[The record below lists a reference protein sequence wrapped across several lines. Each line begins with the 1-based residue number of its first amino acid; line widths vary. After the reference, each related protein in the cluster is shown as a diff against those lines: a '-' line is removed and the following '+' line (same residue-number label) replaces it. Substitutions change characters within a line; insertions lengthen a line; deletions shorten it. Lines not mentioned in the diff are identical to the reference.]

1 MAQNALAFEEYLQS
15 QEITME
21 KNSHEDNTLYVIH
34 DTLEE
39 VGPVSLMALFNDS
52 DRYVTLICYK
62 YFAFA
67 PEKKPAMLEM
77 INTLNA
83 EYTMVKFVEVGN
95 ALSIQVVVPF
105 HDNFSSEVV
114 VDMVALIFRAMK
126 EEHPR
131 LLKAVQ

>member
-1 MAQNALAFEEYLQS
+1 MAQNATAFEEYLKGQ
-15 QEITME
+15 QITLE
-21 KNSHEDNTLYVIH
+21 KNAHEDNTLYVIH
-34 DTLEE
+34 ENLEA

-62 YFAFA
+62 YFAFP
-67 PEKKPAMLEM
+67 PEKKPALLEM

-83 EYTMVKFVEVGN
+83 EYTMVKFVETGN

-105 HDNFSSEVV
+105 HDNFSSEVI
-114 VDMVALIFRAMK
+114 VDMIALIFRAMQ

-131 LLKAVQ
+131 VVKALQ

>member
-1 MAQNALAFEEYLQS
+1 MAQNASAFEQYLKGQN
-15 QEITME
+15 ITLE
-21 KNSHEDNTLYVIH
+21 TNRHEDNTLYVIH
-34 DTLEE
+34 ENLEE
-39 VGPVSLMALFNDS
+39 VGPVSLMTLFNDS

-62 YFAFA
+62 YFAFP
-67 PEKKPAMLEM
+67 PEKKPALLEM

-83 EYTMVKFVEVGN
+83 EYTMVKFVETGN

-105 HDNFSSEVV
+105 HDNFSSEVI

-131 LLKAVQ
+131 ILKALQ

>member
-1 MAQNALAFEEYLQS
+1 MAQNATAFEEYLKGQ
-15 QEITME
+15 QITLE
-21 KNSHEDNTLYVIH
+21 KNAHEDNTLYVIH
-34 DTLEE
+34 ENLEA

-62 YFAFA
+62 YFAFP
-67 PEKKPAMLEM
+67 PEKKPALLEM

-83 EYTMVKFVEVGN
+83 EYTMVKFVETGN

-105 HDNFSSEVV
+105 HDNFSSEVI
-114 VDMVALIFRAMK
+114 VDMIALIFRAMQ

-131 LLKAVQ
+131 ILKALQ

>member
-1 MAQNALAFEEYLQS
+1 MAQNASAFEEYLKGQN
-15 QEITME
+15 ITLE
-21 KNSHEDNTLYVIH
+21 KNTHEDNTLYVIH
-34 DTLEE
+34 ENLEE

-62 YFAFA
+62 YFAF
-67 PEKKPAMLEM
+67 PSEKKPALLEM

-83 EYTMVKFVEVGN
+83 EYTMVKFVETGN

-105 HDNFSSEVV
+105 HDNFSGEVI
-114 VDMVALIFRAMK
+114 VDMIALIFRAMK

-131 LLKAVQ
+131 ILKALQ

>member
-1 MAQNALAFEEYLQS
+1 MGQNATAFEEYLQG
-15 QEITME
+15 QEITLE
-21 KNSHEDNTLYVIH
+21 KNTHEDNTLYVIREE
-34 DTLEE
+34 LEQ

-62 YFAFA
+62 YFAF
-67 PEKKPAMLEM
+67 PSEKKPALLEM

-83 EYTMVKFVEVGN
+83 EYTMVKFVETGN

-105 HDNFSSEVV
+105 HDNFSSEVI
-114 VDMVALIFRAMK
+114 VDMIALIFRAMK

-131 LLKAVQ
+131 ILKAMQ

>member
-1 MAQNALAFEEYLQS
+1 MTLNAVSFEESLKDKG
-15 QEITME
+15 IALE
-21 KNSHEDNTLYVIH
+21 KNRHEDNTLYVIH
-34 DTLEE
+34 ENLEP

-62 YFAFA
+62 YFSFP
-67 PEKKPAMLEM
+67 PEKKTAMLEM

-83 EYTMVKFVEVGN
+83 EYTMVKFVETGAAV
-95 ALSIQVVVPF
+95 SIQIVVPF

-114 VDMVALIFRAMK
+114 VDMISLIFNSMK

-131 LLKAVQ
+131 LLAVLQ

>member
-1 MAQNALAFEEYLQS
+1 MAQNASAFEQYLKG
-15 QEITME
+15 QEITLE
-21 KNSHEDNTLYVIH
+21 KNTHEDNTLYVIRENI
-34 DTLEE
+34 EE

-62 YFAFA
+62 YFAF
-67 PEKKPAMLEM
+67 PSEKKPAMLEM

-83 EYTMVKFVEVGN
+83 EYTMVKYVEAGN

-105 HDNFSSEVV
+105 HDNFSSEVI
-114 VDMVALIFRAMK
+114 VDMIALIFRAMK

-131 LLKAVQ
+131 ILKALQ